1 MNLGSVAAVLLLL
14 AFAKGAAWDEGAQ
27 GRKPNARVL
36 RVCSDPNNMPFSNER
51 SEGFE
56 NRIALLLAKELRA
69 ELEFVWWA
77 QRRGYARNTIKAGLC
92 DLYIGVPAATDT
104 MQATAPYYRSTY
116 VFVTRKETPPIESL
130 ESPALRK
137 LRLGVQLIGDDYANT
152 PPAHALA
159 RRGIVHNVRGYS
171 VIGDYSRPNPPAR
184 IIEAVANGEIDVAV
198 AWGPMAGYFA
208 RKQRI
213 ALAVTPVR
221 PQADGALPFV
231 FDISMG
237 VRRGEVAFRSEI
249 ETAIKKHR
257 PAIRRI
263 LDEYGVPQLPLEDR

>member
-1 MNLGSVAAVLLLL
+1 M
-14 AFAKGAAWDEGAQ
+14 
-27 GRKPNARVL
+27 
-36 RVCSDPNNMPFSNER
+36 
-51 SEGFE
+51 
-56 NRIALLLAKELRA
+56 A

-213 ALAVTPVR
+213 ALAVRPVR